1 VSPTS
6 QDLLDDP
13 PATGVPAPASAL
25 LLAAALVP
33 LLRRRR
39 ACIPLGN
46 TLQGRNS

>member
-39 ACIPLGN
+39 A
-46 TLQGRNS
+46 